1 MSRRTALDVLLSAIV
16 VAVLA
21 YLLAGG
27 AIQVADL
34 LFKNWTAEFVRS
46 AEFVALLIVVA
57 AVGLAALV
65 CSHRGRLLPGERED
79 ER

>member
-34 LFKNWTAEFVRS
+34 LFKNWTAEFWT
-46 AEFVALLIVVA
+46 IVIGIGA
-57 AVGLAALV
+57 FGLAMLV